1 MATNFNNL
9 AEPFKLKPEYSGRLS
24 ISSKFLLDSE
34 KNKAN
39 ISESKQTTETPETN
53 DDERAKKLEKLR
65 QEVEATK
72 KRLDS
77 LGVVYKSRDTSKQ
90 EKQDADNEIK
100 QPKPIVTESIDVEM
114 STTTLGDVLRVDV
127 PQKPPPVPPNT
138 DSSVVGE
145 LRLLRLKMKE
155 EEEQAKKLKEEEEKA
170 KQNAENRKLSKKE
183 IDERLDAWKE
193 RWKIPESKKV
203 EEQITQPKVEEE
215 KEEPSKVE
223 EKQEVKRDEVE
234 KQEVVHPKTDLAQQ
248 TSEPNLEDVT
258 SKLDAKEKPEENDQP
273 TVENKDLQKP
283 IEPKEPDTSA
293 AIAPNN
299 EKSKILTPEDND
311 SVVIK
316 STEMQSSI
324 VSTPLKIETP
334 RVDLKSTVKTTQSI
348 KLSKSI
354 AEYKS
359 AVNHLADVFKSTM
372 SLFDEIQTDLDKSR
386 DLSPQQEFDNQKE
399 VNELIHNFN
408 NLFKTMSMNLSKRIL
423 KTNQSSQ
430 TVTVLQ
436 KTQYAS
442 TDNPLQQSTNLD
454 IALEKYSDLL
464 VNLVKKKLEL

>member
-1 MATNFNNL
+1 LSVINLNESIILDELVVIHDDSDDDFAESDDAFENYFNSPDFMATNFNNL
-9 AEPFKLKPEYSGRLS
+9 AETFKLKPEYSGRLS

-170 KQNAENRKLSKKE
+170 
-183 IDERLDAWKE
+183 
-193 RWKIPESKKV
+193 
-203 EEQITQPKVEEE
+203 
-215 KEEPSKVE
+215 
-223 EKQEVKRDEVE
+223 
-234 KQEVVHPKTDLAQQ
+234 
-248 TSEPNLEDVT
+248 
-258 SKLDAKEKPEENDQP
+258 
-273 TVENKDLQKP
+273 
-283 IEPKEPDTSA
+283 
-293 AIAPNN
+293 
-299 EKSKILTPEDND
+299 
-311 SVVIK
+311 
-316 STEMQSSI
+316 
-324 VSTPLKIETP
+324 
-334 RVDLKSTVKTTQSI
+334 
-348 KLSKSI
+348 
-354 AEYKS
+354 
-359 AVNHLADVFKSTM
+359 
-372 SLFDEIQTDLDKSR
+372 
-386 DLSPQQEFDNQKE
+386 
-399 VNELIHNFN
+399 
-408 NLFKTMSMNLSKRIL
+408 
-423 KTNQSSQ
+423 
-430 TVTVLQ
+430 
-436 KTQYAS
+436 
-442 TDNPLQQSTNLD
+442 
-454 IALEKYSDLL
+454 
-464 VNLVKKKLEL
+464 